1 MNETLLIFLSAGLVS
16 NLILDHMLGVDPVI
30 ALSRKPETTLDLIL
44 LMLIL
49 LPITTACGW
58 LLATCV
64 LQPMRLEYLLL
75 PAQVMLICLLV
86 PAAGMILQRFRP
98 QLFARLVLYFPLVMV
113 NCTILGVTL
122 LNLSAFHNLS
132 ASIAYGFGSAAGFG
146 LVMALTSA
154 IRDRIAAADV
164 PIPFK
169 GTAILFITLG
179 LMAMAFMGFTGL
191 SPVQ

>member
-1 MNETLLIFLSAGLVS
+1 MNETLLIFLSAGLVN
-16 NLILDHMLGVDPVI
+16 NLILDHMLGVDSVI
-30 ALSRKPETTLDLIL
+30 ALSRKPETELDLTL

-58 LLATCV
+58 LLATSM

-75 PAQVMLICLLV
+75 PAQVLLICLLV
-86 PAAGMILQRFRP
+86 PAAGMILQRVRP
-98 QLFARLVLYFPLVMV
+98 QLFTRLVLYFPLVMV

-122 LNLSAFHNLS
+122 LNLSALHNLS
-132 ASIAYGFGSAAGFG
+132 ASIAYGFGSAACFG
-146 LVMALTSA
+146 LVMLLTSA
-154 IRDRIAAADV
+154 IRDRISAADV